1 MDELIDVDR
10 IKQFTPELK
19 DKISKVVVK
28 LASPDQFKSD
38 GQNPNI
44 MTEAQL
50 DALEQS
56 FRLFGTLQPIVC
68 DQNMTMID
76 GEQRLKIYSRI
87 GIDKIPYVQIDVD
100 DAQRRILRQVLN
112 KLKGSHDYELD
123 LAEYQR
129 IIDAGKEIDLKELLA
144 INDRDW
150 SKILDE
156 INNIET
162 TEMKTKPFLCPNC
175 GYDLRSKKN
184 VNEHRDD

>member
-1 MDELIDVDR
+1 MGEIIDVDR
-10 IKQFTPELK
+10 IKQLTPELK
-19 DKISKVVVK
+19 EKISNVMVK
-28 LASPDQFKSD
+28 LATPDQFKSD

-44 MTEAQL
+44 MTESQL

-87 GIDKIPYVQIDVD
+87 GIQKIPYVQIEVD

-112 KLKGSHDYELD
+112 KLKGEHSYELD

-129 IIDAGKEIDLKELLA
+129 IIDAGKEIDLKELLGWNDQE
-144 INDRDW
+144 INIILN
-150 SKILDE
+150 KLKGIEEPKEKELDE
-156 INNIET
+156 NIEV
-162 TEMKTKPFLCPNC
+162 EHECPKC
-175 GYDLRSKKN
+175 GYKW
-184 VNEHRDD
+184 